1 MDSRLL
7 FLLILLPL
15 AGGIVNACVG
25 CRLPRRLVPLLA
37 IGSVLGSFILS
48 ISLISSFSLLLSSA
62 TVLVDFTIL
71 DNPSLLLS
79 SPNLSFV
86 HCISLWSL
94 WKQSSQLSSVVKAIS
109 FIHSS
114 FFTFNNSL

>member
-48 ISLISSFSLLLSSA
+48 NSHSLL
-62 TVLVDFTIL
+62 
-71 DNPSLLLS
+71 NC
-79 SPNLSFV
+79 SFKTEDG
-86 HCISLWSL
+86 W
-94 WKQSSQLSSVVKAIS
+94 
-109 FIHSS
+109 
-114 FFTFNNSL
+114 